1 MGAPVVVRT
10 SCGTAGTDWSC
21 AMLVSSSDQPR
32 SSVRVVRNSIGQR
45 LPAHGRCSS
54 MRRTGQ
60 STRTTLWG
68 VRRSVVGSL
77 GSAPLG
83 RRFFGQCA
91 ARSSVLWG
99 VRRSLVGSLGSAPLG
114 RGCRAVGWPTPVE
127 LARAPVW
134 RETGQPDAGGIS
146 CRLGVVHL
154 VPVFDMFSV
163 FLSLAV
169 VLHSYFPAPWPPPV
183 RKGRSCVAW

>member
-1 MGAPVVVRT
+1 MRELAQLPTPAIAKRICLIVGAPVVVRT

-68 VRRSVVGSL
+68 VRRSV
-77 GSAPLG
+77 
-83 RRFFGQCA
+83 
-91 ARSSVLWG
+91 
-99 VRRSLVGSLGSAPLG
+99 VGSLGSAPLG